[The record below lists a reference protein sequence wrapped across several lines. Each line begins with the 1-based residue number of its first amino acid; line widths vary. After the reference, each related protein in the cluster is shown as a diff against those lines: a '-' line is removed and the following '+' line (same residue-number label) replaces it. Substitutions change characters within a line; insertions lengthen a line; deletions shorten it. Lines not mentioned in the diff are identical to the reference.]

1 MKNLKIIIALIAL
14 ISIPAYAQQSANT
27 IDQLLDRVQQGKL
40 SDNKENQQRESE
52 FRQKRDQQEQML
64 ADAETT
70 KVNEENRSAQL
81 EAIFEANEVVN
92 N

>member
-40 SDNKENQQRESE
+40 CDNKENQERELLE
-52 FRQKRDQQEQML
+52 ETPGHCQKIQEL
-64 ADAETT
+64 L
-70 KVNEENRSAQL
+70 VR
-81 EAIFEANEVVN
+81 
-92 N
+92 